1 MLKRI
6 FAVGTVLLL
15 VLSSASAKMT
25 VEEKEFRLINTF
37 LALQIYLSQI
47 RTADHLMTFENLK
60 NFKLPA
66 YDADAIVKDFRSN
79 KSAATKK
86 YSSPF
91 NVNGIVSTVKHIHD
105 NPEIGLQTTKSNK
118 TAFVGVLG
126 KEYNGFNQPLKAG
139 TYFPLTCR
147 SAIFDNIV
155 YANGCAPEVGSLI
168 VEENQAAQITKYF
181 LKGKDISQFIVSNR
195 GEAVTTRLFILKYI
209 AQYAPD
215 NSPCFAWETSEKCN
229 FADFLPFKGNI
240 RDTKEFKQAY
250 EKGKNFYHLPQ
261 FNRNYF
267 ILVYIVFR

>member
-6 FAVGTVLLL
+6 FAVGSVLLM

-47 RTADHLMTFENLK
+47 KNADHLMTFKNLK
-60 NFKLPA
+60 NFKLPV
-66 YDADAIVKDFRSN
+66 YDADAIANDFHSN

-86 YSSPF
+86 YSLPF
-91 NVNGIVSTVKHIHD
+91 TVNGTVSTVKQTD
-105 NPEIGLQTTKSNK
+105 NGFEVGLHAMKSDK
-118 TAFVGVLG
+118 TAIVGVLG

-147 SAIFDNIV
+147 AATFDNIV
-155 YANGCAPEVGSLI
+155 YAKGCAPKVGSLI
-168 VEENQAAQITKYF
+168 VEENQAAQITKSF

-195 GEAVTTRLFILKYI
+195 GEAATTRLFLLKYI

-215 NSPCFAWETSEKCN
+215 NSPCFAWETSEKCD

-240 RDTKEFKQAY
+240 RNTKEFKQAY
-250 EKGKNFYHLPQ
+250 KKGKNFYRLP
-261 FNRNYF
+261 
-267 ILVYIVFR
+267 